1 MKNSL
6 VWGPDCERLT
16 NGGPSSVD
24 SSIPRQ
30 RNLGCIRKLSTA
42 VSSIPPWFLLRL
54 PQWTETWECEPN
66 TLLLPT
72 VLLVFVLVAAA
83 EGDQNTRHTLYCPSC
98 IPSPQQSFPNAA
110 LHLTCLS
117 YGILSPNEKLYE
129 LHIMQHSA
137 ESR

>member
-16 NGGPSSVD
+16 DGGPSSVD

-42 VSSIPPWFLLRL
+42 VSSIPPWFLPRL
-54 PQWTETWECEPN
+54 PQWTEIWECEPN

-72 VLLVFVLVAAA
+72 VLLVLVAAA
-83 EGDQNTRHTLYCPSC
+83 EGAQNTRHTLHCPGC

-117 YGILSPNEKLYE
+117 YGILSPNEV
-129 LHIMQHSA
+129 HIMQHSA
-137 ESR
+137 ESRKVQPF